1 MKKHLYIIKFILL
14 PALVLSAL
22 YGISCRTQP
31 PSITALSLTP
41 AEITNGETSVLKW
54 TVTGADSV
62 SIDQGI
68 GAVVASGSK
77 QISPSK
83 TTAYT
88 MTAINSG
95 GTVTRSV
102 VLYVTEPPPP
112 SPVVD
117 NTPPLI
123 TNVLAKSETDTDT
136 TITWTTNKPATS
148 YVDYGK
154 GTDYGLNASSMELTT
169 EHGIILTGLEPNT
182 AYHFMVSSSDKTGN
196 KASSVDDMF
205 VTAQEK
211 SYYSLA
217 VLSQEWGRKTDVQD
231 TGMGTTVEGNK
242 YLYLKGK
249 VQNKSQASL
258 RAVMITMNCWSGGKI
273 VKYEVYVY
281 RGPSLPGQVFSYE
294 IHSAD
299 DPTVDNVT
307 ASFADYLGKTI
318 EVTQEQP

>member
-1 MKKHLYIIKFILL
+1 MKKYLYIVKFILL
-14 PALVLSAL
+14 STLVLSAL

-54 TVTGADSV
+54 AVIGAESV
-62 SIDQGI
+62 NIDQGM
-68 GAVVASGSK
+68 GAVAATGSK

-88 MTAINSG
+88 LTATNSG

-102 VLYVTEPPPP
+102 VIYVTEPPPP
-112 SPVVD
+112 APVVD
-117 NTPPLI
+117 NTPPVI
-123 TNVLAKSETDTDT
+123 TSVSAKSEAESGA
-136 TITWTTNKPATS
+136 TITWTTDELATS

-154 GTDYGLNASSMELTT
+154 GTDYGLNASSTELTT
-169 EHGIILTGLEPNT
+169 QHSLALTGLDANT
-182 AYHFMVSSSDKTGN
+182 AYHFMVSSRDKTGN
-196 KASSVDDMF
+196 KASSADDMF

-211 SYYSLA
+211 SFYSLE
-217 VLSQEWGRKTDVQD
+217 VISQEWGRKTDVFD
-231 TGMGTTVEGNK
+231 TGLGTTVEGNR
-242 YLYLKGK
+242 YLYIKGK

-258 RAVMITMNCWSGGKI
+258 RAVIITMNCWSGSKI

-294 IHSAD
+294 IHTAD
-299 DPTVDNVT
+299 DSTVDKVT